1 DVGSL
6 RPHAARPAPPRAG
19 ERGLVRRARGEAARR
34 LAASRAPAPAASP
47 PTAARLVGARRRVR
61 PARRRDRGGSRL
73 ARSTPRR
80 AHARRL
86 SAHPRR
92 RARGVAAEEPPPA
105 VSARVVLCYGDSNT
119 LGWDAT
125 TGSRFPQ
132 EVRWPGLLAAKL
144 GDGWRVVEDG
154 VGGRTTIYDDPVLAG
169 VNGLRGLEP
178 ALRAN
183 APLDLVVLFLGTNDF
198 KPQLGLAA
206 GAVADGVRALV
217 EHVLASDTG
226 PGGAAPAVLV
236 LGLPRL
242 GRHHGFSAAEWA
254 R

>member
-1 DVGSL
+1 
-6 RPHAARPAPPRAG
+6 
-19 ERGLVRRARGEAARR
+19 
-34 LAASRAPAPAASP
+34 
-47 PTAARLVGARRRVR
+47 
-61 PARRRDRGGSRL
+61 
-73 ARSTPRR
+73 
-80 AHARRL
+80 
-86 SAHPRR
+86 
-92 RARGVAAEEPPPA
+92 

-154 VGGRTTIYDDPVLAG
+154 VGGRMTIYDDPVLAG

-226 PGGAAPAVLV
+226 PGGGAPAVLV

-254 R
+254 RLPALLHALTRELGVGFLDLSEVTAYADADGYHLDAGGHAAVAAAVAHAIKGAR